1 MKNVNSSNDTKI
13 SLLIPVM
20 AIIGGYIWQ
29 ALIRTIVITYLSR
42 ELGNRQLAV
51 KTMNELLQINLTF
64 QFVAYVGMEIIM
76 VLIVYF
82 LIKKYHYGKFSL
94 DFIGMNLK
102 KESFK
107 HLTVGFGIGLIMQ
120 ITLYI
125 IAIVLG
131 SYKFVGSDFANY
143 PIYEVIISIII
154 AFVMTA
160 FAGFCEEIVFRGVM
174 LKYLMK
180 SKGKVSAL
188 IISSIAFSFLHVGR
202 GGDNIM
208 FFIFAIV
215 AGIVFG
221 CLYIITDSLY
231 LSIGLHFA
239 YDFYGILIKCGDG
252 SLFNLKSVFIFDII
266 KDFDTVLGTVE
277 CIEYLLVL
285 IILFIIYKRK
295 KINLLGIVMSCIR

>member
-13 SLLIPVM
+13 SLLIPIM

-29 ALIRTIVITYLSR
+29 ALVRTTVEFSLSR
-42 ELGNRQLAV
+42 KFGDRQLAI
-51 KTMNELLQINLTF
+51 KTMNELLQTNLTF

-76 VLIVYF
+76 VLIVYL
-82 LIKKYHYGKFSL
+82 LIKKYHHGKFSL
-94 DFIGMNLK
+94 DFIGMKLK
-102 KESFK
+102 KESFE
-107 HLTVGFGIGLIMQ
+107 HLAIGFGIALIMQ
-120 ITLYI
+120 STLYI
-125 IAIVLG
+125 IAIALG

-154 AFVMTA
+154 AFIMTA

-180 SKGKVSAL
+180 SKGKVFAL
-188 IISSIAFSFLHVGR
+188 IISSITFSLLHVGR

-215 AGIVFG
+215 AGMVFG
-221 CLYIITDSLY
+221 GLYIITDSLY
-231 LSIGLHFA
+231 LPIGLHFA
-239 YDFYGILIKCGDG
+239 YDFYGVLIKCGD

-266 KDFDTVLGTVE
+266 KDLDTMLGVVE
-277 CIEYLLVL
+277 CIEHVLVL
-285 IILFIIYKRK
+285 IIVFIIYKRK
-295 KINLLGIVMSCIR
+295 KIKAHENK